1 MKASKIHGASLLA
14 CAAVA
19 ALAAFP
25 GMADPAPAKPAA
37 KDTPPDGQRD
47 FDFEIGRW
55 KTQVSRLQRPL
66 TGSTS
71 WVELE
76 GTTVVR
82 KLLDGRANVA
92 ELDIAGASGRIQ
104 GVSLRLYEPESRQ
117 WSLNF
122 ASLSSGTLTPP
133 TVGRFSKGRGEFY
146 GNESLDGKPIAVRFV
161 ITCATADEC
170 RFEQAFSA
178 DGGKSWEMNWV
189 ATDTRLKE

>member
-1 MKASKIHGASLLA
+1 MNASKIRSASLLA
-14 CAAVA
+14 CAA
-19 ALAAFP
+19 ALASFP
-25 GMADPAPAKPAA
+25 AMADAQGGKPAA
-37 KDTPPDGQRD
+37 QETPPDGQHD

-104 GVSLRLYEPESRQ
+104 GVSLRLYEPEARQ

-122 ASLSSGTLTPP
+122 ASLSAGTLTAP
-133 TVGRFSKGRGEFY
+133 TVGRFNKGRGEFY
-146 GNESLDGKPIAVRFV
+146 GNDTLGGKPIVVRFV
-161 ITCATADEC
+161 ISCATADEC

-189 ATDTRLKE
+189 ATDTRIKE

>member
-1 MKASKIHGASLLA
+1 MNVLKIRSASLVVA
-14 CAAVA
+14 AAV
-19 ALAAFP
+19 LAPFP
-25 GMADPAPAKPAA
+25 TMADAVPGKPAA
-37 KDTPPDGQRD
+37 KDTARDGQHD

-55 KTQVSRLQRPL
+55 KTAVSRLQRPL

-104 GVSLRLYEPESRQ
+104 GVSLRLYEAGSRQ

-122 ASLSSGTLTPP
+122 ASLAAGTLSPP
-133 TVGRFSKGRGEFY
+133 TIGHFSNGRGEFY
-146 GNESLDGKPIAVRFV
+146 GNETLDGKPIAVRFV
-161 ITCATADEC
+161 IACATADEC

-178 DGGKSWEMNWV
+178 DGGKSWELNWV
-189 ATDTRLKE
+189 ATDTRIKE